1 MGLLLLRVALGSTAV
16 IEGAAHLLARN
27 GAQPLTSAAFII
39 EVVGGVS
46 ILLGCLTPLAC
57 LLVGLSGAALRLAS
71 APDVLPPGDG
81 LFLLFASSMTAAV
94 VLLGPGAFSLDAR
107 LFGRRKVIIP
117 EARAGEAG
125 QYRPR

>member
-1 MGLLLLRVALGSTAV
+1 MRVALGSASV
-16 IEGAAHLLARN
+16 LEGWAYLFGRG
-27 GAQPLTSAAFII
+27 GAQTLAYAAGLL

-57 LLVGLSGAALRLAS
+57 VSVGLSVAALRLAGVADDS
-71 APDVLPPGDG
+71 PLGGG
-81 LFLLFASSMTAAV
+81 LFLLFLVSITAAV

-117 EARAGEAG
+117 QASHT
-125 QYRPR
+125 PKF

>member
-1 MGLLLLRVALGSTAV
+1 MRVALGSTSV
-16 IEGAAHLLARN
+16 IEGAAHLLARD
-27 GAQPLTSAAFII
+27 GAQPLTSAVFVIG
-39 EVVGGVS
+39 VGGGVS

-57 LLVGLSGAALRLAS
+57 LLVGLSAAALRLAGVT
-71 APDVLPPGDG
+71 DVLPLGDG

-117 EARAGEAG
+117 QASHTEKS
-125 QYRPR
+125 